1 MPTIIICIVIFIL
14 LFILSTYNGLVKKR
28 NAVKQ
33 SRSSID
39 VYLTQRFDLIPNL
52 IETVKGY
59 AAHEKE
65 IFESIT
71 KLRSEYNQTKD
82 LSKASLLN
90 SQIDKVLLIGEN
102 YPDLKASENFLHLQ
116 KSLTRMEDQLQ
127 AARRLY
133 NIDVTA
139 YNTSLQTFPTNLISG
154 ILGFKEESLF
164 ELEPGKDANIKVNI

>member
-14 LFILSTYNGLVKKR
+14 LFILLTYNGLVKKR

-164 ELEPGKDANIKVNI
+164 ELEPGKDTNIKVNI

>member
-1 MPTIIICIVIFIL
+1 MHIAIFIL
-14 LFILSTYNGLVKKR
+14 IIFLIIILMIYNGLVRKR

-82 LSKASLLN
+82 LNKASALN

-102 YPDLKASENFLHLQ
+102 YPELKASTNFLNLQ
-116 KSLTRMEDQLQ
+116 KNLAKMEDQLQ

-133 NIDVTA
+133 NMDVTA
-139 YNTSLQTFPTNLISG
+139 YNTSLQTFPTNLIAG
-154 ILGFKEESLF
+154 IFKFKEEKLF
-164 ELEPGKDANIKVNI
+164 ELEAGKDANIKVNL

>member
-1 MPTIIICIVIFIL
+1 MHIAIFIL
-14 LFILSTYNGLVKKR
+14 IIFLIIVLMIYNGLVRKR

-39 VYLTQRFDLIPNL
+39 IYLTQRFDLIPNL

-82 LSKASLLN
+82 LNKASALN

-102 YPDLKASENFLHLQ
+102 YPELKASTNFLNLQ
-116 KSLTRMEDQLQ
+116 KNLAKMEDQLQ

-133 NIDVTA
+133 NMDVTA
-139 YNTSLQTFPTNLISG
+139 YNTSLQTFPTNLIAG
-154 ILGFKEESLF
+154 IFKFKEEKLF
-164 ELEPGKDANIKVNI
+164 ELEAGKDANVKVNL